1 MGDEKAPSGCSMF
14 GMFRRKR
21 SVSATSIPRFDPDE
35 GSKASSR
42 SASLQNSQSMTNE
55 VSSANSSRRRPGP
68 GFVVTSSVAPPKLY
82 VPPALPHAGTE
93 TSLVPARYPVQQKP
107 MGQKQPESKPPVSP
121 GYTGLAAELDK
132 MIHDRHKVKGVSGLM
147 RATSGNM
154 MIHGS
159 LGNLGSQIPNRFANV
174 NEIDHHGG
182 HNPNRHSNAA
192 NAGNQQGG
200 TNLNRTNNG
209 NVMNGNGIP
218 RSVALPIENAP
229 SREEAETNPELCR
242 VLSRRLSPEEL
253 KEMGNE
259 EYKQGRYAEAL
270 GLYDRAIVMDPKK
283 AAYWS
288 NKAAALTGLGQLLE
302 AVTECK
308 EAVRIDSSYHRAH
321 HRLANLY
328 LR

>member
-82 VPPALPHAGTE
+82 VPPALPHTGTE

-159 LGNLGSQIPNRFANV
+159 LGNLGSQIPSRFANV

-182 HNPNRHSNAA
+182 HNPNRHSNAS
-192 NAGNQQGG
+192 NAGYQQGG
-200 TNLNRTNNG
+200 TNLNRAN
-209 NVMNGNGIP
+209 NGNGIL

-229 SREEAETNPELCR
+229 AREEAETNPELCR

-270 GLYDRAIVMDPKK
+270 ALYDRAIVMDPKK

>member
-21 SVSATSIPRFDPDE
+21 SASATSIPQFDPDE
-35 GSKASSR
+35 GSKASGR
-42 SASLQNSQSMTNE
+42 ASLQNSHTDG
-55 VSSANSSRRRPGP
+55 SSANSSRRRPG
-68 GFVVTSSVAPPKLY
+68 FIVTSSAAPAKLY
-82 VPPALPHAGTE
+82 APPALQQGGTD

-107 MGQKQPESKPPVSP
+107 MNQKQPESKPPAYP

-132 MIHDRHKVKGVSGLM
+132 MIHDRHKVKAGNGLV

-159 LGNLGSQIPNRFANV
+159 LGNLGGHMPNRFANV
-174 NEIDHHGG
+174 NETNHQGG
-182 HNPNRHSNAA
+182 QYPNRNSNAA
-192 NAGNQQGG
+192 NPVNQQGG
-200 TNLNRTNNG
+200 INSNRSSNSNSS
-209 NVMNGNGIP
+209 NGNGVA
-218 RSVALPIENAP
+218 RSVALPIESALAQ
-229 SREEAETNPELCR
+229 EEPETKPELCR
-242 VLSRRLSPEEL
+242 ALSKQLSAEEL

-270 GLYDRAIVMDPKK
+270 ALYDRAIIMDSKK

-288 NKAAALTGLGQLLE
+288 NKAAALTGLGRLLD

-308 EAVRIDSSYHRAH
+308 EAVRIDPSYHRAH

>member
-1 MGDEKAPSGCSMF
+1 MGDDKAPSGCNMF

-35 GSKASSR
+35 GSRASAR
-42 SASLQNSQSMTNE
+42 GSLQNSHSTDS
-55 VSSANSSRRRPGP
+55 SSANSSHRRPG
-68 GFVVTSSVAPPKLY
+68 FIVTSSAGPPKLY
-82 VPPALPHAGTE
+82 APQALPQAGME
-93 TSLVPARYPVQQKP
+93 TSLVPTRYTAVQQKP
-107 MGQKQPESKPPVSP
+107 TNHKQSESKPPASA

-132 MIHDRHKVKGVSGLM
+132 MIHDRHKVKSGNGLV

-159 LGNLGSQIPNRFANV
+159 LGNLGGHMQNRFANGS
-174 NEIDHHGG
+174 EINHQGTQY
-182 HNPNRHSNAA
+182 PNRHDNTA
-192 NAGNQQGG
+192 NFISQQGN
-200 TNLNRTNNG
+200 TNSNRSSIASG
-209 NVMNGNGIP
+209 ANGNGVA
-218 RSVALPIENAP
+218 RSVALPIENL
-229 SREEAETNPELCR
+229 SVQEEPETKSELCR

-270 GLYDRAIVMDPKK
+270 TFYDRAIIMDPKK

-288 NKAAALTGLGQLLE
+288 NKAAALTGLGRLLD
-302 AVTECK
+302 AVMECK
-308 EAVRIDSSYHRAH
+308 EAVRIDPLYHRAH